1 MLCAYTGLLFAQTPA
16 APTAGQAKGSSV
28 SQTLMQMEKDW
39 LAAQKAGDI
48 DKLSQ
53 IVAGDWVG
61 INNGKRETRQSYL
74 AAVKSGEAKIESFEI
89 GPMSVKVLGS
99 VAVVQGSDTE
109 TGLTNGKD
117 SSRKYVWMD
126 VFVKRAGKWVAL
138 RSQDAIVK

>member
-1 MLCAYTGLLFAQTPA
+1 MADTALAALVAKHQKALL
-16 APTAGQAKGSSV
+16 
-28 SQTLMQMEKDW
+28 KDW